1 MAPYGYRWLYMAL
14 IATIGSIWL
23 QMAHMAPKLL
33 NMALYGQY
41 GFRQPI
47 LAPYGNRWLYM
58 AHIAKFGSL
67 WLQMAHMAPKV
78 LNMAQHSL
86 IWLCIAHKDL
96 CSPLWHHMARDGSTW
111 L

>member
-1 MAPYGYRWLYMAL
+1 MA
-14 IATIGSIWL
+14 
-23 QMAHMAPKLL
+23 QKLL

-58 AHIAKFGSL
+58 AKIAKFGSL